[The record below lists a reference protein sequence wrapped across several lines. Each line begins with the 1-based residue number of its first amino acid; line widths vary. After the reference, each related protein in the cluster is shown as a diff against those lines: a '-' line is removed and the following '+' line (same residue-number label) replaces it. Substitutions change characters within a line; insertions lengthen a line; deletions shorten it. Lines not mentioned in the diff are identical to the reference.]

1 MDFMNWLDLDMSVKL
16 LMHLKDPSDLARVSS
31 VSRSWRDFGELKHV
45 TFVHFCFL
53 KYYSS

>member
-31 VSRSWRDFGELKHV
+31 VSRSLRDFGKLKHV
-45 TFVHFCFL
+45 TCVHLCFL
-53 KYYSS
+53 KCYSS

>member
-45 TFVHFCFL
+45 TCVHLCFP

>member
-1 MDFMNWLDLDMSVKL
+1 MDFLNCLGLDMSVQI
-16 LMHLKDPSDLARVSS
+16 LMYLKDPSDLARVSS

-45 TFVHFCFL
+45 TRVHLCFL